1 MKLRLREVKVT
12 RPLYGRA
19 EILGGRIF
27 VSFRPGYG
35 VPVAG
40 PSAPCHTHPDDPGR
54 GWRRRGAMGGWALP
68 QTWVPG
74 PVRSEDDHGS
84 GGIGRHRKA
93 LAGPACRPGG
103 TDQYWAG
110 GPAGPDRI
118 SPQPC
123 RGVHSGRSRSP
134 MRPREGVSL
143 AQGPREHGV
152 EPRRG
157 CCPRPGHSGPQ
168 QGRRGGVT
176 PFRGLEQ
183 DDLGRNTMTAHSRV
197 SSVWQRRCCPL

>member
-1 MKLRLREVKVT
+1 
-12 RPLYGRA
+12 
-19 EILGGRIF
+19 
-27 VSFRPGYG
+27 
-35 VPVAG
+35 
-40 PSAPCHTHPDDPGR
+40 
-54 GWRRRGAMGGWALP
+54 MGGWALP

-84 GGIGRHRKA
+84 GGTGRHRKA
-93 LAGPACRPGG
+93 LAGPGRRPGG

-152 EPRRG
+152 EPR
-157 CCPRPGHSGPQ
+157 
-168 QGRRGGVT
+168 
-176 PFRGLEQ
+176 
-183 DDLGRNTMTAHSRV
+183 
-197 SSVWQRRCCPL
+197 